1 MPNHICSR
9 CNSDLNHSIAFRER
23 CIETQQ
29 LLSAKRKKSSSLD
42 LINDE
47 EESPNSSQMKQK
59 YENVLPYHIIRE
71 PNINQMITIGGAAS
85 HQLTKYSK
93 INNIIQ
99 KSTILLR
106 SDESVIDEKFSK
118 NCYRRRNVNSRKCKK
133 NIALVRNELV
143 ENEVVKSRR
152 LPPTEKTF
160 VCDKCGRCFTDSS
173 NLKVHLLRHTG
184 VKNFECRECEA
195 KYFTQHLLNLH
206 IRVRHQGEMPYAC
219 KYCDER
225 FFTSTA
231 RCRHER

>member
-1 MPNHICSR
+1 M
-9 CNSDLNHSIAFRER
+9 EQ
-23 CIETQQ
+23 T
-29 LLSAKRKKSSSLD
+29 
-42 LINDE
+42 
-47 EESPNSSQMKQK
+47 
-59 YENVLPYHIIRE
+59 YENVLPYNIIRE
-71 PNINQMITIGGAAS
+71 PNIDQIITRDEVVGNRLAS
-85 HQLTKYSK
+85 HQSTKYLK
-93 INNIIQ
+93 INNVKQ
-99 KSTILLR
+99 KFTILLR
-106 SDESVIDEKFSK
+106 SDESVKDENFSNDSYTK
-118 NCYRRRNVNSRKCKK
+118 QKVNSRKSKQ
-133 NIALVRNELV
+133 NIALDSNEFV
-143 ENEVVKSRR
+143 ENEVIKSRR

-184 VKNFECRECEA
+184 VKDFECKECEA